1 MTVTSEIFL
10 QLHFWAHSQILLC
23 YLLGQG
29 DEEMGREAV
38 NATIGMAAA
47 IAIPALAIGRAFS
60 HANAQARIRR
70 AEQQQEAE
78 YLAAIG
84 EVAGEAEA
92 LGEIAL
98 QLVAELAE
106 LRSQNEKLTSALQQ
120 RQAFIERMRSNH

>member
-1 MTVTSEIFL
+1 MS
-10 QLHFWAHSQILLC
+10 
-23 YLLGQG
+23 
-29 DEEMGREAV
+29 REAV
-38 NATIGMAAA
+38 NATLGMTAAV
-47 IAIPALAIGRAFS
+47 AIPALTIGRAFS

-70 AEQQQEAE
+70 QEAQQEAE

-106 LRSQNEKLTSALQQ
+106 LRSQNKKLTSALQQ
-120 RQAFIERMRSNH
+120 RQAYIERMRKH